1 MTWSLYG
8 VLSLMM
14 FLEFAVWGAWA
25 PVLAARLLGPLGM
38 NGKQTG
44 WIYATLPLASI
55 FAPLAAGPVADLW
68 IAAKWILVAAHLA
81 GAVLLVVAA
90 RQEKFGGL
98 FAAMFLYS
106 ICFATTLPLVNAVL
120 FANLTDVGKE
130 SGGIF
135 IWGPIAWALV
145 GYFLTGWRW
154 IFKTEGQGRDCLY
167 LAAALSVLMGIGCLF
182 LPQAAEHSSSLVA
195 AAKQLLGD
203 PNFLVFLVVSM
214 AIAGTIQFY
223 FLGTGR
229 FLQDMGVSGKNVSA
243 SMGMAQAVQAL
254 ATWLALMAVFLP
266 GLLGFKL
273 TLILGAACWLAMYAI
288 YVAGRPRPL
297 ILASQGLHGLAYVFF
312 IIVGQMYCNAVGVGI
327 KNSIQALLSAATMG
341 VGLFL
346 GTQAAG
352 WVLDRFTVNGRFQW
366 RRIWLVPALVTLA
379 GIVALAAGFANP
391 P

>member
-1 MTWSLYG
+1 LYG
-8 VLSLMM
+8 VLSVMM

-38 NGKQTG
+38 SGKQTG
-44 WIYATLPLASI
+44 WIYATLPLACI
-55 FAPLAAGPVADLW
+55 FAPLVAGPAADLW
-68 IAAKWILVAAHLA
+68 VSAKWILATAHLA
-81 GAVLLVVAA
+81 GAVLLLVAA
-90 RQEKFGGL
+90 RQEKFARL
-98 FAAMFLYS
+98 FATMFLYS
-106 ICFATTLPLVNAVL
+106 ICFAATLPLVNAVL
-120 FANLTDVGKE
+120 FANLKDPATE

-167 LAAALSVLMGIGCLF
+167 LAAALSVLMGISCLF
-182 LPQAAEHSSSLVA
+182 LPQAAQHSSSIVA

-214 AIAGTIQFY
+214 AVIGTIQFY
-223 FLGTGR
+223 FLGTGH
-229 FLQDMGVSGKNVSA
+229 FMQNLGVSGKNVSA
-243 SMGMAQAVQAL
+243 SMGMAQAVQTV
-254 ATWLALMAVFLP
+254 ATWLALMAWSLP
-266 GLLGFKL
+266 GLLGFKG
-273 TLILGAACWLAMYAI
+273 TLILGAACWLAMYVI
-288 YVAGRPRPL
+288 YVVGRPRPL

-312 IIVGQMYCNAVGVGI
+312 VIVGQLYCNEVGAEI

-352 WVLDRFTVNGRFQW
+352 WVMDRFSVNGRFQW
-366 RRIWLVPALVTLA
+366 PKIWLVPALVTLA
-379 GIVALAAGFANP
+379 GIVALAVGFANP
-391 P
+391 R